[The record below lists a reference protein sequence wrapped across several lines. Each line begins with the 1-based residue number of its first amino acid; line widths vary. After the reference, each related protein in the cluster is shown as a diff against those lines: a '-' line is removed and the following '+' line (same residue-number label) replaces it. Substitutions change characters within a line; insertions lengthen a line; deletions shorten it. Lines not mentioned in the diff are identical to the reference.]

1 VAFPATCLLHFATS
15 TADKLVPGL
24 LQSFIIFPITHGP
37 SHLAGFKAAP
47 EIGPKAKTAA
57 PSDPPIHMAYTNLV
71 ALLSTAKAKTINT
84 NVKVPIISTP
94 KALKTPACGL
104 TVGNPSPP

>member
-1 VAFPATCLLHFATS
+1 MSPTTCLLHES
-15 TADKLVPGL
+15 LSEADKWLFVL
-24 LQSFIIFPITHGP
+24 SQSFMIAPIKHGP
-37 SHLAGFKAAP
+37 NHLAGFKAAP
-47 EIGPKAKTAA
+47 EIGPNAKTAA
-57 PSDPPIHMAYTNLV
+57 PSDPPIHMAYTNLA

-94 KALKTPACGL
+94 KAFQTPACGL